1 MKRLVLTCSLQHTN
15 HLNPDSLVV
24 KANRSG
30 TRARVVFDYERNNRP
45 DDEPSDQLLLPY
57 TVDPYCLTAQLQGD
71 NSLVIE
77 APILHQSPN
86 AKLLQH
92 GSVTETRR
100 YSINMQ
106 LPTILLADS
115 LDCVTI
121 TNGRRGLHGFC
132 AHCVFIQVPC
142 FAGAYT
148 VIITVSAV
156 LEQRNAV
163 TGSLH

>member
-1 MKRLVLTCSLQHTN
+1 
-15 HLNPDSLVV
+15 
-24 KANRSG
+24 
-30 TRARVVFDYERNNRP
+30 
-45 DDEPSDQLLLPY
+45 
-57 TVDPYCLTAQLQGD
+57 
-71 NSLVIE
+71 
-77 APILHQSPN
+77 
-86 AKLLQH
+86 
-92 GSVTETRR
+92 
-100 YSINMQ
+100 MQ